1 MEEYDPNIT
10 VPSLNL
16 GTIHTSKDLND
27 PETRIDIN
35 HPIYLM
41 KFPYND
47 PLIDP
52 TTFIL
57 FLVSFNYPLFDF
69 TVKTNCRKTKNRRL
83 LNCKLN
89 IIGFY
94 SKGSC

>member
-1 MEEYDPNIT
+1 
-10 VPSLNL
+10 
-16 GTIHTSKDLND
+16 
-27 PETRIDIN
+27 
-35 HPIYLM
+35 M

-47 PLIDP
+47 SLIDP